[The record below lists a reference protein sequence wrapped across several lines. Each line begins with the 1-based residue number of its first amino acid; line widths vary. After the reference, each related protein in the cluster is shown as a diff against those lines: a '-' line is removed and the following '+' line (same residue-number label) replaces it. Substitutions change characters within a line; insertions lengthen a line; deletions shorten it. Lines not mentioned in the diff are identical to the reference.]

1 MILITAI
8 GLVFGALSVWEEKII
23 LGRIVLTCCDL
34 PEALK
39 KIVKCLMSVWKSD
52 HVPICVL
59 VSFSK
64 ISLFV
69 CLFVFFRSNV

>member
-1 MILITAI
+1 M
-8 GLVFGALSVWEEKII
+8 
-23 LGRIVLTCCDL
+23 LTCCDL

-69 CLFVFFRSNV
+69 CLFFSEVMFNILHQILLSQYIMYIRQNYLCMS

>member
-1 MILITAI
+1 M
-8 GLVFGALSVWEEKII
+8 
-23 LGRIVLTCCDL
+23 LTCCDL